1 MVYRTGNLHRYTMQ
15 EKQMNNLEHSLYIA
29 LGTLVN
35 DPEYI
40 DPDNDLVRLFKQ
52 EHYDMAAELIKEYQR
67 NQNEYVLGNQ
77 ANDGQE
83 GC

>member
-1 MVYRTGNLHRYTMQ
+1 MVTH
-15 EKQMNNLEHSLYIA
+15 KMNNLEHRLYIA

-52 EHYDMAAELIKEYQR
+52 EHYDMALELIKEYQR
-67 NQNEYVLGNQ
+67 NQNEPLL
-77 ANDGQE
+77 E
-83 GC
+83 T